1 MQDKIF
7 GNGISSRF
15 KEFREKLGLTQHDF
29 AKNLG
34 VEQAAISK
42 IENGRRQLDI
52 GLLRSLL
59 EVFQIDINWLLLG
72 DNTKVSTPNQPLDPD
87 PEIASLMEGARR
99 VLTSGNHVAF
109 RALEQNIRYF
119 DHAIA
124 AEKRADETERKIA
137 EIQKNFEDAM
147 ETMEAMR
154 AELAELRRENL
165 RFANKAAEEQSSEKK
180 VA

>member
-7 GNGISSRF
+7 ENGISSRF
-15 KEFREKLGLTQHDF
+15 KEFREKLGLTQQDF
-29 AKNLG
+29 AKKLG

-42 IENGRRQLDI
+42 IENSRRQLDI
-52 GLLRSLL
+52 GILRSLL

-72 DNTKVSTPNQPLDPD
+72 DTTRASEAIQPLDPD

-137 EIQKNFEDAM
+137 EMEKLFE
-147 ETMEAMR
+147 TMR
-154 AELAELRRENL
+154 AELAELKRENL
-165 RFANKAAEEQSSEKK
+165 RFANKAAEAQSSEKK

>member
-15 KEFREKLGLTQHDF
+15 KEFREKLGLTQQDF
-29 AKNLG
+29 AKKLG

-42 IENGRRQLDI
+42 IENSRRQLDI
-52 GLLRSLL
+52 GILRSLL

-72 DNTKVSTPNQPLDPD
+72 DGTKVSTPNQSLDPD

-119 DHAIA
+119 DHAIE

-137 EIQKNFEDAM
+137 EM
-147 ETMEAMR
+147 SEAMAELR

-165 RFANKAAEEQSSEKK
+165 RFANKAAEAQSSKKK